1 MIRINDKIVELLNEN
16 DELVLEQQFHADEFI
31 WVVRSKEPIILH
43 RENNETFY
51 DELSEIMNNDYTFQS
66 GVPSLK
72 TQNKLVWFSDQ
83 YCDLEDEESVRRIN
97 RLVIEKIDDTFR
109 ISVSNPFLEELNIKK
124 SVYIIAFSPLYNGYF
139 TRNTKTNLTLQD
151 DMAVIYQK
159 LLQER
164 GRRLK

>member
-31 WVVRSKEPIILH
+31 WVVRSKEPIILQ
-43 RENNETFY
+43 REGNETFF
-51 DELSEIMNNDYTFQS
+51 DELNEIMNNDYIFQK
-66 GVPSLK
+66 GVPSQK
-72 TQNKLVWFSDQ
+72 SENKLIWFSDQ
-83 YCDLEDEESVRRIN
+83 YCDLEDEDSVKRIN
-97 RLVIEKIDDTFR
+97 RLVIEKLEETFR
-109 ISVSNPFLEELNIKK
+109 ISVHNPFLEEMNIKK
-124 SVYIIAFSPLYNGYF
+124 SIYIIAFSPLYNGYF

-159 LLQER
+159 LLYER

>member
-16 DELVLEQQFHADEFI
+16 DELILEQQFHADEFI
-31 WVVRSKEPIILH
+31 WVVRSKESIILH
-43 RENNETFY
+43 RENHETFY
-51 DELSEIMNNDYTFQS
+51 DELSEMMNNDYTFQS

-83 YCDLEDEESVRRIN
+83 YCDLEDEDSVKKIN
-97 RLVIEKIDDTFR
+97 RLVIEKIDDTFK

-124 SVYIIAFSPLYNGYF
+124 SIYIIAFSPLYNGYF

-151 DMAVIYQK
+151 DMARIYQK
-159 LLQER
+159 LLHER

>member
-72 TQNKLVWFSDQ
+72 TQNKLIWFSDQ
-83 YCDLEDEESVRRIN
+83 YCDLEDEDSVKRIN
-97 RLVIEKIDDTFR
+97 RLVIKKNDDTFK

-124 SVYIIAFSPLYNGYF
+124 SIYIIAFSPLYNGYF

-151 DMAVIYQK
+151 DMARIYQK
-159 LLQER
+159 LLHEK

>member
-1 MIRINDKIVELLNEN
+1 MIRINDKIVELINEN
-16 DELVLEQQFHADEFI
+16 GELVLEQQFHADEFI
-31 WVVRSKEPIILH
+31 WVVRSKESIILH

-83 YCDLEDEESVRRIN
+83 YCDLEDEDSLKRIN
-97 RLVIEKIDDTFR
+97 RLVIEKIDDTFK
-109 ISVSNPFLEELNIKK
+109 ISVSNPFLEEINIKK
-124 SVYIIAFSPLYNGYF
+124 SIYIIAFSPLYNGYF

-151 DMAVIYQK
+151 DMATIYQK
-159 LLQER
+159 LHHER

>member
-51 DELSEIMNNDYTFQS
+51 DELSEIMNNDYTFQN

-83 YCDLEDEESVRRIN
+83 YCDLEDEDSVKRIN
-97 RLVIEKIDDTFR
+97 RLVIEKIDDTFK
-109 ISVSNPFLEELNIKK
+109 ISVSNPFLEELNVKK
-124 SVYIIAFSPLYNGYF
+124 SIYIIAFSPLYNGYF

-151 DMAVIYQK
+151 DMATIYQK
-159 LLQER
+159 LLHER

>member
-16 DELVLEQQFHADEFI
+16 DELILEQQFHADEFI

-51 DELSEIMNNDYTFQS
+51 DELSEIMNNDYTFQN

-83 YCDLEDEESVRRIN
+83 YCDLEDEDSIKRIN
-97 RLVIEKIDDTFR
+97 RLVIEKIDDTFK

-124 SVYIIAFSPLYNGYF
+124 SIYIIAFSPLYNGYF

-151 DMAVIYQK
+151 DMATIYQK
-159 LLQER
+159 LLHER

>member
-31 WVVRSKEPIILH
+31 WVVRSKEPIILQ
-43 RENNETFY
+43 REGNETFF
-51 DELSEIMNNDYTFQS
+51 DELNEIMNNDYIFQK
-66 GVPSLK
+66 GVPSQK
-72 TQNKLVWFSDQ
+72 NENKLIWFSDQ
-83 YCDLEDEESVRRIN
+83 YCDLEDEDSVKRIN
-97 RLVIEKIDDTFR
+97 RLVIEKLEDTFR
-109 ISVSNPFLEELNIKK
+109 ISVHNPFLEEMNIKK
-124 SVYIIAFSPLYNGYF
+124 SIYIIAFSPLYNGYF

-159 LLQER
+159 LLYER

>member
-16 DELVLEQQFHADEFI
+16 NELVLEQQFHADEFI

-72 TQNKLVWFSDQ
+72 MQNKLVWFSDQ
-83 YCDLEDEESVRRIN
+83 YCDLEDEDSVKRIN
-97 RLVIEKIDDTFR
+97 RLVIEKIDDTFK

-124 SVYIIAFSPLYNGYF
+124 SIYIIAFSPLYNGYF

-151 DMAVIYQK
+151 DMATIYQK
-159 LLQER
+159 ILHER

>member
-1 MIRINDKIVELLNEN
+1 MIRTNDKIVELV
-16 DELVLEQQFHADEFI
+16 DEEGNLLLEQQYHADEFI
-31 WVVRSKEPIILH
+31 WVIRTKEPIILQ
-43 RENNETFY
+43 RETNETFF
-51 DELSEIMNNDYTFQS
+51 DELNEIMNNDYTFQS

-83 YCDLEDEESVRRIN
+83 YCDLEDEDSVKRIN
-97 RLVIEKIDDTFR
+97 RLVIEKINDTFK

-124 SVYIIAFSPLYNGYF
+124 SIYIIAFSPLYNGYF

-151 DMAVIYQK
+151 DMATIYQK
-159 LLQER
+159 LLHER

>member
-51 DELSEIMNNDYTFQS
+51 DELSEIMKNDYTFQS

-72 TQNKLVWFSDQ
+72 IQNKLVWFSDQ
-83 YCDLEDEESVRRIN
+83 YCDLEDEDSVKRIN
-97 RLVIEKIDDTFR
+97 RLVIEKIDDTFK
-109 ISVSNPFLEELNIKK
+109 ISVSNPFLEELNVKK
-124 SVYIIAFSPLYNGYF
+124 SIYIIAFSPLYNGYF

-151 DMAVIYQK
+151 DMAAIYQK
-159 LLQER
+159 LLHER

>member
-51 DELSEIMNNDYTFQS
+51 DELSQIMNNDYIFQS

-83 YCDLEDEESVRRIN
+83 YCDLEDEDSIRRIN
-97 RLVIEKIDDTFR
+97 RLVIERLEDTFT
-109 ISVSNPFLEELNIKK
+109 ISVSNPFLEELNIKRST
-124 SVYIIAFSPLYNGYF
+124 SVIAFSPLFNGYF
-139 TRNTKTNLTLQD
+139 SRNTKTGLTLQD

-159 LLQER
+159 LLHDR
-164 GRRLK
+164 SRRLK

>member
-83 YCDLEDEESVRRIN
+83 YCDLEDEDSVKRIN
-97 RLVIEKIDDTFR
+97 RLVIEKNDDTFK

-124 SVYIIAFSPLYNGYF
+124 SIYIIAFSPLYNGYF

-151 DMAVIYQK
+151 DMATIYQK
-159 LLQER
+159 ILHER